1 MTSGILLALAG
12 VRTEER
18 RDGRHGEAE
27 YRYMHTEMQEH
38 HKSYRLL
45 GLSFWQTWWMVAMCT
60 DIVIPPAQ
68 ASLQL
73 PLTDATVW
81 VLILTT
87 VGYAVIVALSKRFS
101 PFGLRRQNLVIAG
114 AATSLGSVGIPL
126 ALTGLSGIPC
136 LVVFLL
142 SSLLVSLGN
151 ALLLMMWGELWG
163 ELATGRV
170 GYHLYFS
177 YTFAFV
183 LFIIIWFLPKTIAVP
198 IVALLPIAS
207 VCILATCGD
216 EPRRA
221 RAALLLDSKHIPTA
235 RIVTAVLSL
244 SVVYGVSQGLVIS
257 LAPSY
262 QSDGYMLYVMLF
274 AGTCIGLI
282 TLSMVLA
289 PSSHEAEVLYRP
301 VIPAIAAGLLLLLML
316 PSSSSFVGDGLIIL
330 GIYCLDMLMM
340 LVSTDV
346 AFRARLPVA
355 FTFGLIILTARTGTL
370 VGALVVHSA
379 EASSQWNMALRDEMI
394 LAGSLVVVLVGTLLF
409 TQADLRKLFATTPSL
424 PEGDPFD
431 ERCLLIAE
439 AYGLTAREHEV
450 LRLLARGRSIP
461 FICDELVIA
470 QGTAKHHVSNIYR
483 KIGIG
488 DRQGL
493 HDIIE
498 QTPIP

>member
-1 MTSGILLALAG
+1 MASDMIH
-12 VRTEER
+12 
-18 RDGRHGEAE
+18 DSEAE
-27 YRYMHTEMQEH
+27 HRRVHIEAQKQ

-60 DIVIPPAQ
+60 SIVIPSGG
-68 ASLQL
+68 ASLQF
-73 PLTDATVW
+73 PVGTATIW

-87 VGYAVIVALSKRFS
+87 VGYAVIVGLSKRFS
-101 PFGLRRQNLVIAG
+101 PFGFKNRNLVIAG
-114 AATSLGSVGIPL
+114 VTASVGSVGIPL
-126 ALTGLSGIPC
+126 ALTNLYGPLCFAVFFLS
-136 LVVFLL
+136 L
-142 SSLLVSLGN
+142 LLVSLGN

-170 GYHLYFS
+170 GYHLYLS

-183 LFIIIWFLPKTIAVP
+183 LFIIIWFLPKDLAMVV
-198 IVALLPIAS
+198 VALLPVAS
-207 VCILATCGD
+207 VLILASCKD
-216 EPRRA
+216 EPKRA
-221 RAALLLDSKHIPTA
+221 RSALLLDSRTIPA
-235 RIVTAVLSL
+235 IRIVIAVLLISI
-244 SVVYGVSQGLVIS
+244 VHGASQGLAAS
-257 LAPSY
+257 FAPNLPADEY
-262 QSDGYMLYVMLF
+262 LFYVMLF
-274 AGTCIGLI
+274 AGACIGLI
-282 TLSMVLA
+282 TLSMVLM

-301 VIPAIAAGLLLLLML
+301 VIPSVVAGLLMLLML
-316 PSSSSFVGDGLIIL
+316 PASFSFIGDGLIIL

-346 AFRARLPVA
+346 AFRTHLPIA
-355 FTFGLIILTARTGTL
+355 FTFGLVILTARTGTL
-370 VGALVVHSA
+370 VGSLIVHGA
-379 EASSQWNMALRDEMI
+379 QASPLWDMAMRNEMI
-394 LAGSLVVVLVGTLLF
+394 LAGVLVVALVGMLLF

-431 ERCLLIAE
+431 EKCLLVAE
-439 AYGLTAREHEV
+439 AYGLTPREHEV

-498 QTPIP
+498 QTPAL